1 MNRRGQFIFEM
12 DVMVV
17 IRASD
22 DLQERRFTKVGEMFE
37 TPRGGL
43 LLQDMNAV
51 TMTIFA
57 QGEWVSASVITYLP
71 APTKDPD
78 HNAHVLGE
86 QAAR

>member
-1 MNRRGQFIFEM
+1 MNKQGRFLFEM

-17 IRASD
+17 IRESD

-51 TMTIFA
+51 TMTMFA

-71 APTKDPD
+71 APTEDPD
-78 HNAHVLGE
+78 PNAHVLGE
-86 QAAR
+86 QVAR